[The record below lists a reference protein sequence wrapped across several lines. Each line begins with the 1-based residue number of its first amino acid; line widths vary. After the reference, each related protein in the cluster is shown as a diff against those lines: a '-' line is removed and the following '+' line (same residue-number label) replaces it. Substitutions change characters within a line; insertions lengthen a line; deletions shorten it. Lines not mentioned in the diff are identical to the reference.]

1 MFLPLYQL
9 KIRPNHPIKSCKFA
23 KTGCVKDVVNAVALI
38 KDQQALKRLHWQR
51 SKNSSCYSFRDLQK
65 ELCQPLRSTRVGAA
79 AEEHDL
85 DYFKLNR
92 NLIKSG
98 LHLRPVD
105 LQDLAIWEP
114 RTFKCLTDIAK
125 AKNKLEAS
133 PEVAERLQAPE
144 NVITRGML

>member
-1 MFLPLYQL
+1 MDLADFPCMPMIYAFTDFHLNANPYECICPTEIDTEGLSTCQIFDGIGFEVYTPPNPWPATLPS
-9 KIRPNHPIKSCKFA
+9 PI
-23 KTGCVKDVVNAVALI
+23 
-38 KDQQALKRLHWQR
+38 
-51 SKNSSCYSFRDLQK
+51 
-65 ELCQPLRSTRVGAA
+65 LRSTRVGAA

-125 AKNKLEAS
+125 AKHKLEAS